1 MKFAILSDIHSNVYA
16 LEAVINDAKRRGC
29 DTLVNLGD
37 ILYGPIQPRATYDLL
52 LEHDFLTIS
61 GSSNLRVYSFGHRIE
76 SYNAIHIR

>member
-37 ILYGPIQPRATYDLL
+37 ILYGPIQPRATYDL
-52 LEHDFLTIS
+52 T
-61 GSSNLRVYSFGHRIE
+61 
-76 SYNAIHIR
+76 